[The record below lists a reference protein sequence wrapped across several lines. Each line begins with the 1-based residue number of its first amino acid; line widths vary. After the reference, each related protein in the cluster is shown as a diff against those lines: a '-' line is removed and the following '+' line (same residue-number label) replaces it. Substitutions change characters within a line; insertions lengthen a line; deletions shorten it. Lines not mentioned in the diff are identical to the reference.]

1 MDLLENPLNQ
11 SYHLILCRMLLQH
24 LYFREVFDLLGQFS
38 QSNSSFLIT
47 TTFPGVQQNEELV
60 TDAENPGRVRKLNLE
75 LPPLSLSPPYCVQRD
90 GPRGDFEGW
99 KHFVALWKLPLTKV
113 RDCLQTYAM
122 SYPGYQKVKM
132 YSCTKWL

>member
-1 MDLLENPLNQ
+1 MLENPLDQ

-24 LYFREVFDLLGQFS
+24 LYFREVVDLLSQFS
-38 QSNSSFLIT
+38 QSNSSFLLT
-47 TTFPGVQQNEELV
+47 TTFPGVQHNEELV
-60 TDAENPGRVRKLNLE
+60 TDAENPGRVRMLNLE

-99 KHFVALWKLPLTKV
+99 KHFVGLWKLPLTRV
-113 RDCLQTYAM
+113 GDCSQTYAM

-132 YSCTKWL
+132 YSCTNWQ